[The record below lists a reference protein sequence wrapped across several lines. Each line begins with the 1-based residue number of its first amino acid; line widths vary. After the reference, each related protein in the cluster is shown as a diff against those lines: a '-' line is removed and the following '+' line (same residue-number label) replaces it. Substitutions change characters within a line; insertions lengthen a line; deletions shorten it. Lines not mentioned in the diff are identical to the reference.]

1 MIETYILKIDRDL
14 YEDEYNYLQQ
24 NVSIRTLKK
33 TEKFNY
39 RKDAQRT
46 LLGEILVRYAL
57 CKLNSKK
64 NYEFRFGY
72 NKYGKPYL
80 ENFPNIHFNIS
91 HSGKYVVCAID
102 KSPVGIDVETIN
114 PIDLTI
120 VNSSFSKLEKKYLS
134 QLQLN
139 EKLTQFYYIWTMK
152 ESYIKREGKGLSI
165 PLESFCVFSL
175 KDTDTTFYQ
184 IFQNEQAVCNVCAS
198 QHTKIRQNYLTISKL
213 VNNYTKLLQNI

>member
-24 NVSIRTLKK
+24 NVSIRTLKR

-39 RKDAQRT
+39 REDAQRT
-46 LLGEILVRYAL
+46 LLGEILIRYAL
-57 CKLNSKK
+57 CKLNYKK
-64 NYEFRFGY
+64 NYEFTFCY

-120 VNSSFSKLEKKYLS
+120 VNSYFSKLEKEYLFQS
-134 QLQLN
+134 QFN
-139 EKLTQFYYIWTMK
+139 EKLTKFYYIWTMK

-165 PLESFCVFSL
+165 PLDSFCVFSL
-175 KDTDTTFYQ
+175 KDTNTAFYQ

-198 QHTKIRQNYLTISKL
+198 QHTKIQQNYLTINKL
-213 VNNYTKLLQNI
+213 VNNYTKLLQNT